1 MLNILN
7 SLLLFLPFSFCLPL
21 RFLFVLV
28 PTRVGG
34 LICLRAGVK
43 SADDPLKNPAAEVVH
58 EVGREGA
65 QHQSGT
71 ETPHGVGELTQ
82 GYDCEHI

>member
-7 SLLLFLPFSFCLPL
+7 SLLLFFPFSFCLSF
-21 RFLFVLV
+21 RFLFVLFARLGGV
-28 PTRVGG
+28 IGPRARVESSDQP
-34 LICLRAGVK
+34 LE
-43 SADDPLKNPAAEVVH
+43 DPPAEVVH
-58 EVGREGA
+58 EVGREGT

-71 ETPHGVGELTQ
+71 EAPHSVRELTQ